1 MFLVII
7 QVTLG
12 ALTVISRRDP
22 LVNSLHVV
30 VGALVLT
37 TSLLLT
43 LRSWRVRFAAQRREP
58 QSSQS
63 TQSDKHIV
71 SAASARSAVKRGEV
85 RA

>member
-1 MFLVII
+1 MFLVIV

-58 QSSQS
+58 QRSQS
-63 TQSDKHIV
+63 AQSDEHIV